1 MNFIDDTPRL
11 ELFRIAGIPVKID
24 ATFILVPLFLIS
36 ILQQAPLAAAIPIFA
51 TIVLGVF
58 LSVLF
63 HELGHAALARLF
75 RVPVGEILVGGFY
88 GYARML
94 ESPRSTFPNIII
106 LFAGPLANA
115 ALFLALWRLLGSPE
129 VTWGGYFHY
138 VERPD
143 WPDWMTTRPWLI
155 QALITLAR
163 INLAMAIF
171 NLLPAFPLDGGRIY
185 RDIIATVVSRASA
198 AKIIAGLGVVVGLWA
213 AVTGLRIDLVLML
226 IGAQIAIMN
235 WAVLKQPKDAEE
247 L

>member
-11 ELFRIAGIPVKID
+11 ELFRIGGIPVRID
-24 ATFILVPLFLIS
+24 VTFIFVPLLLLG
-36 ILQQAPLAAAIPIFA
+36 ILQQAPFAIAGPAFAAV
-51 TIVLGVF
+51 IVGVF

-75 RVPVGEILVGGFY
+75 GVPVGEILVGGFY

-94 ESPRSTFPNIII
+94 DVPRSTLANVII

-115 ALFLALWRLLGSPE
+115 AIFFVLWRLLGSPE
-129 VTWGGYFHY
+129 ISGAGYFHY
-138 VERPD
+138 ADRPD
-143 WPDWMTTRPWLI
+143 WMSETPWL
-155 QALITLAR
+155 AYATVTLAR
-163 INLAMAIF
+163 VNLAMAIF

-185 RDIIATVVSRASA
+185 RDVLAMFTSRAAA
-198 AKIIAGLGVVVGLWA
+198 AKVIAGLGVIVGLWA
-213 AVTGLRIDLVLML
+213 AVTGLRIDIVLML

-235 WAVLKQPKDAEE
+235 WAILKRPNDAEQ

>member
-11 ELFRIAGIPVKID
+11 EVFRLGGIPVRID
-24 ATFILVPLFLIS
+24 ATFILVPIFLIG
-36 ILQQAPLAAAIPIFA
+36 ILQQAPLAVSGPAFAAI
-51 TIVLGVF
+51 VVGVF

-63 HELGHAALARLF
+63 HELGHATLARLF
-75 RVPVGEILVGGFY
+75 GVPVGEILVGGFY

-94 ESPRSTFPNIII
+94 ANPSSTVASIII

-115 ALFLALWRLLGSPE
+115 VLFFALWHLLGSPE
-129 VTWGGYFHY
+129 VTSGGYFHY

-143 WPDWMTTRPWLI
+143 WMAEKPWLAYVVAI
-155 QALITLAR
+155 LAR

-185 RDIIATVVSRASA
+185 RDIIATFASRVAA

-213 AVTGLRIDLVLML
+213 AVTGFRIDLVLML

-235 WAVLKQPKDAEE
+235 WAILKQPADAEQ